1 MLKYQSQLDH
11 FSERGRER
19 DCYLTPDHVHKAADT
34 AGLSERS
41 MSVFSAGQV
50 YVRTVLVH
58 VHVQV
63 RRRPFYLCYKIISV
77 VYMYIQ

>member
-19 DCYLTPDHVHKAADT
+19 DCYLTPDHGHKAADT
-34 AGLSERS
+34 AGSSERS

-50 YVRTVLVH
+50 YVRTVLVY
-58 VHVQV
+58 
-63 RRRPFYLCYKIISV
+63 RSGGDLSIYFTTLYR
-77 VYMYIQ
+77 